1 MLKAVRMCLAIAALA
16 VGVWACFS
24 VKLGTRT
31 FAEHM
36 DAIGNTPQA
45 EALVEGARET
55 IHPAM
60 ERARSRVLGEYVTAP
75 TYLEAERAPRQRV
88 GEVPDARDHADEE
101 RTVESVYA
109 GDAADDSA
117 SPRGAARATRA
128 GTSRVPGAR

>member
-1 MLKAVRMCLAIAALA
+1 MLKAVRMCLALAALA
-16 VGVWACFS
+16 AGVWACFS
-24 VKLGTRT
+24 VKLGTHT

-75 TYLEAERAPRQRV
+75 TYLEAETAPRER
-88 GEVPDARDHADEE
+88 ARDVNEGRAHEGPHGE
-101 RTVESVYA
+101 TESIYA
-109 GDAADDSA
+109 GDAVDGRAA
-117 SPRGAARATRA
+117 PRAATRATRA
-128 GTSRVPGAR
+128 GTARIPGAR